1 MRPPEGEETG
11 TTLVEVLVAVVV
23 LAIAAGAI
31 IGGLL
36 TSITVSDVHRK
47 QATAGA
53 VARDYAE
60 MVAGTTYVDCAG
72 TAAYAVAPAAVPVP
86 SEFVATIASVEYWT
100 GSAWTASCASDA
112 GSDAGLQ
119 RITVVASSA
128 DGRATERS
136 VVVVRKP

>member
-1 MRPPEGEETG
+1 MRSPGGDDTG

-60 MVAGTTYVDCAG
+60 KVAGAAYVECAG
-72 TAAYAVAPAAVPVP
+72 PSAYTLATSEVPVP
-86 SEFVATIASVEYWT
+86 GGYSAGVDSVEYWT
-100 GSAWTASCASDA
+100 GSGWAGSCASK
-112 GSDAGLQ
+112 GLQ

-136 VVVVRKP
+136 VVVVRQP